1 MLINTCERAASVR
14 IVQVVLFLTF
24 ILMLSATAALC
35 ETESVN
41 VDGIATLQQNAAIA
55 RDNAINDA
63 LRKAVEQVMGT
74 MVSSETIVENSQLV
88 GDNITSKA
96 QGYVK
101 KYKVTKETSANSLY
115 VVTIFAEV
123 GLSELR
129 SDLDALGLLQ
139 ARAGKPRT
147 LFLIFEQH
155 GSQPPVAWWGG
166 AGTEA
171 ASEAALRGE
180 FLAKQFNVI
189 DSSLAIPKLAGVASR
204 DQYPSDGAARE
215 MGRIV
220 GAEVI
225 VKGKASSRE
234 GIRNPGSPV
243 GSWLA
248 EVSAS
253 AIRVDTGEVLASG
266 RGQGVARHITPEIGE
281 NNALEAAGR
290 DLSRK
295 LIDQI
300 VAKWTAET
308 SGAALTRITIRGL
321 KSMQELVRVKDY
333 LLGKVRGVQQVNQ
346 RSFEE
351 GVAVLDV
358 SARGNAQQLGDELA
372 RKAAAEFSF
381 DVTKATANTLELTA
395 VSR

>member
-1 MLINTCERAASVR
+1 MNKSLRPSRVR
-14 IVQVVLFLTF
+14 IFEVVLYLLCFL
-24 ILMLSATAALC
+24 LLSTSTGLC
-35 ETESVN
+35 ETEAVN

-55 RDNAINDA
+55 RDNAVNDA
-63 LRKAVEQVMGT
+63 LRKAVEQVLGT
-74 MVSSETIVENSQLV
+74 MVSSETIVENSRLV
-88 GDNITSKA
+88 GDNIYSKA

-101 KYKVTKETSANSLY
+101 KYKVTKETSANGLY

-129 SDLDALGLLQ
+129 NDLDALGLLQ

-147 LFLIFEQH
+147 LFMILEQH
-155 GSQPPVAWWGG
+155 GSQPPVYWWGG
-166 AGTEA
+166 SAASEA
-171 ASEAALRGE
+171 ASEGALRGE
-180 FLAKQFNVI
+180 FLGKQFNVI
-189 DSSLAIPKLAGVASR
+189 DAALALPRLEGFAGRS
-204 DQYPSDGAARE
+204 QSPSDGAARE
-215 MGRIV
+215 MGRLS
-220 GAEVI
+220 GAEIV
-225 VKGKASSRE
+225 VKGKAAARE
-234 GIRNPGSPV
+234 GTRNVGSPV
-243 GSWLA
+243 GSYLA

-266 RGQGVARHITPEIGE
+266 RGQGVARHVTPEIGE

-308 SGAALTRITIRGL
+308 SGASLTRITIRGL
-321 KSMQELVRVKDY
+321 TGMQDLVRIKDY
-333 LLGKVRGVQQVNQ
+333 LLGQVRGVQQVNQ
-346 RSFEE
+346 RSFEQ

-372 RKAAAEFSF
+372 RKAAGEFSF
-381 DVTKATANTLELTA
+381 NVTRATANTLELTA
-395 VSR
+395 APR